1 MRACDAA
8 RAGSAK
14 SAQAA
19 AVRRTVL
26 NLDRESFDMATP
38 RGLPWLLE
46 HGSAPGVVKL
56 EGSPRVLRPL
66 ACRSRAGGHLH
77 DPLRPRPHY
86 VDNGGVVV
94 NLLQNR
100 LDGLQFYEIPPP
112 GLVFHALQLVVEGK
126 FLIAVIVGEA
136 PAELESGS
144 DALKQRRQLLDDGH

>member
-56 EGSPRVLRPL
+56 EGSPRVLKPL
-66 ACRSRAGGHLH
+66 AYRSRAVAHLH
-77 DPLRPRPHY
+77 DPLRPRPYH
-86 VDNGGVVV
+86 VDDGAIVV
-94 NLLQNR
+94 NLLQNP
-100 LDGLQFYEIPPP
+100 LYSLQFDEIPLP
-112 GLVFHALQLVVEGK
+112 GLAFHALQ
-126 FLIAVIVGEA
+126 
-136 PAELESGS
+136 
-144 DALKQRRQLLDDGH
+144 